1 MLASE
6 FFSAWYMGRN
16 PTHEIIFASYAQDR
30 SDDVGKA
37 VRDIMLSE
45 THEQVFPESKLRID
59 AKGTRK
65 FQTIQDGTF
74 FTTSW
79 KGATTGRGANC
90 ATKDTIVETVDGP
103 MTIEKIHYL
112 IHKPLALSLDHS
124 GKICY
129 ARIKCSLKTNE
140 AIVYEI
146 KTRAGRRICATADH
160 RIYSRLRGFI
170 ELKDIRVG
178 EEILCR
184 TPDFQTRQTFDFKM
198 RKMQRAFH
206 AFKLR
211 CSKGN
216 TEGLYRHLLF
226 GDLFGTRSCDKKQ
239 TQMSIMQRT
248 FAKINWRETIFGKIL
263 SRMSCKSYFKNQ
275 WLDGCLQR
283 MWRNIYSQRLTKNF
297 LQSKMHICPLFKERI
312 PKRTFI
318 SNIVQRNISI
328 NKRTRWELLCCLWKT
343 GKDKFLPQH
352 TKNQYDDSPYRHHS
366 NEQCPREFGDTL
378 SELPLGCTSLEFD
391 TVSMAPRLCENKVAV
406 YDLQIEETH
415 NYFTAG
421 ILSHNCLILDD
432 LIKDREDAQSDVNRR
447 KREEWFSSS
456 GYTRLMSDE
465 GSPEGRILLIMTRW
479 AYDDIAAYLLNQL
492 AHEHWHILNC
502 PAIAEE
508 KDILGRLPGDALWP
522 ERYPISRLE
531 NVKKSVISTDWTA
544 LYQQRPLPKEGG
556 MWKLYWFK
564 EYNTH
569 HLRRI
574 EDLSKDRQ
582 ELPEELKWFDRIV
595 MSVDTAYKPEQM
607 NDPSCITVWGYSK
620 NRQYLIEV
628 LKEKLEYPEL
638 KRWIE
643 RTHEKYTEWNMGPVP
658 VLIEDSASG
667 QSLIQ
672 DYKVSEYR
680 MPVIKIT
687 SIKSKVV
694 RAEHAS
700 GYAESGNIILP
711 ERAPWKTDFE
721 SEFAQFPFGSH
732 DDQVDSVCQ
741 YINWFYKPKKKR
753 KSGKIYVK

>member
-90 ATKDTIVETVDGP
+90 WTKDTVVETADGP

-112 IHKPLALSLDHS
+112 THKPLVLSMSLSDELCYSKVSHSIEHKNATIYELKTIS
-124 GKICY
+124 GKVLY
-129 ARIKCSLKTNE
+129 GTE
-140 AIVYEI
+140 
-146 KTRAGRRICATADH
+146 DH
-160 RIYSRLRGFI
+160 RIYSQFRGYTQ
-170 ELKDIRVG
+170 LKDLVVG
-178 EEILCR
+178 E
-184 TPDFQTRQTFDFKM
+184 
-198 RKMQRAFH
+198 
-206 AFKLR
+206 
-211 CSKGN
+211 
-216 TEGLYRHLLF
+216 
-226 GDLFGTRSCDKKQ
+226 
-239 TQMSIMQRT
+239 
-248 FAKINWRETIFGKIL
+248 
-263 SRMSCKSYFKNQ
+263 
-275 WLDGCLQR
+275 
-283 MWRNIYSQRLTKNF
+283 RLVQN
-297 LQSKMHICPLFKERI
+297 
-312 PKRTFI
+312 I
-318 SNIVQRNISI
+318 SNI
-328 NKRTRWELLCCLWKT
+328 RTET
-343 GKDKFLPQH
+343 DV
-352 TKNQYDDSPYRHHS
+352 
-366 NEQCPREFGDTL
+366 
-378 SELPLGCTSLEFD
+378 
-391 TVSMAPRLCENKVAV
+391 VSMAPRLCKNKETV
-406 YDLQIEETH
+406 YDIQVEKTH
-415 NYFTAG
+415 NFFAG
-421 ILSHNCLILDD
+421 GLLVHNCLILDD

-700 GYAESGNIILP
+700 GYAESGNIVLP